1 MVGGDKRTG
10 GSGSWNLNLLSVS
23 ESILWRMSVEP
34 RILVYEGRRF
44 LRPETGPK
52 VVGAKE
58 TGFGNLPRLA
68 IASIGTAVFMIGSG
82 VWFAN
87 KLRSGEI
94 PWDSPW
100 KWFALA
106 IMLVPMFFFMGLV
119 LLQAKK
125 KPVEKPKLPP
135 NPIYMKTSLYTN
147 KAGTVST
154 GSLELQNGLIRV
166 VGEKQ
171 TIEIN
176 RLEVE
181 SIKLV
186 EGRVR
191 LVIPKHHALPAMHIF
206 LSPINEELG
215 NMLVKREVLK
225 ELASRIE
232 SMPTSTLASTYP
244 RIEFREFQRPP
255 GTLAKCIVGGG
266 TAGLG
271 ISALMML
278 LGRPSRQDPGSD
290 ALLLVIP
297 PLCLATLVV
306 VIAFGDVWVA
316 KSNNKWL
323 RKKGILRD

>member
-1 MVGGDKRTG
+1 MLGMAD
-10 GSGSWNLNLLSVS
+10 
-23 ESILWRMSVEP
+23 EP

-44 LRPETGPK
+44 LRSETGTK
-52 VVGAKE
+52 VEGAKE
-58 TGFGNLPRLA
+58 AGFGNLPRLA

-135 NPIYMKTSLYTN
+135 NPIYMKTSLYPN

-171 TIEIN
+171 TVEIN

-181 SIKLV
+181 SIKVV

-215 NMLVKREVLK
+215 NTLVKREVLK
-225 ELASRIE
+225 NLVSRIE

-255 GTLAKCIVGGG
+255 GTLTKCLGGG
-266 TAGLG
+266 TVVGLG
-271 ISALMML
+271 VAGTARIF
-278 LGRPSRQDPGSD
+278 GRPDIQPPGSEPFFWL
-290 ALLLVIP
+290 AIAI
-297 PLCLATLVV
+297 CFATLISVM
-306 VIAFGDVWVA
+306 AFGDVWVA